1 MPRMFQSKARAA
13 TFCLRRRQL
22 REELRALC
30 PPVWQ
35 LRGSPRTGRL
45 LDSFLAVHGH
55 QDIHR
60 LRGVQYLTEFD
71 KIIFAKLVEEHLNQE
86 FPQAPGAFASNDAA
100 TSVE

>member
-35 LRGSPRTGRL
+35 LRRSPRTGRL
-45 LDSFLAVHGH
+45 LNELKDNGSQHAADFFTGKGETRERLTFIDSLGARAGNRDRWLHLTPAV
-55 QDIHR
+55 
-60 LRGVQYLTEFD
+60 LD
-71 KIIFAKLVEEHLNQE
+71 KF
-86 FPQAPGAFASNDAA
+86 S
-100 TSVE
+100 